1 MDFNQKQATEIWL
14 LHQIDPYQIGYP
26 DLEPTSE
33 ENFSDNGVSEELHG
47 ARNNS

>member
-14 LHQIDPYQIGYP
+14 LHQIYP
-26 DLEPTSE
+26 DLEPASE
-33 ENFSDNGVSEELHG
+33 ENFFDDGVSEELHG